1 MATQITTAF
10 VKQYEANVRLL
21 LQQMGSRLRDKVI
34 LSSGKRGEEV
44 YMDAI
49 GSTKAQRVTTR
60 YADSP
65 LIITPHTRRRVTPVD
80 FDWGELVDNP
90 DKLRM
95 IIDPTSTYAQNAA
108 LAMGREIDDLIID
121 AAFGTVS
128 MTTTDGSSATASQTF
143 AQDDGE
149 TVAVN
154 HWEDLAGINY
164 QGGTAPF
171 HETSG
176 ASTYTKP
183 TTDSGLTI
191 DKLIKART
199 LLAENEADDF
209 DFGGA
214 GGNLFIACSANQL
227 RKLMNDPRV
236 QSADYAAL
244 RALVSGEVDS
254 FMGFNFIRTELTKT
268 SAQGVSRLDSN
279 SDEEVLAF
287 HRAGIG
293 LCVWADMV
301 TRIEERADKRFS
313 NYLYMS
319 MTMGAVRLEGKRVV
333 KILCDNS

>member
-143 AQDDGE
+143 AQDDGQ

-171 HETSG
+171 HETTG
-176 ASTYTKP
+176 ASTYVKP
-183 TTDSGLTI
+183 DTDSGLTI
-191 DKLIKART
+191 DKLIKTRT

-214 GGNLFIACSANQL
+214 GGNLFIVCSANQL

-244 RALVSGEVDS
+244 RALVSGEVNS

-268 SAQGVSRLDSN
+268 SAQGVSRLD
-279 SDEEVLAF
+279 
-287 HRAGIG
+287 
-293 LCVWADMV
+293 
-301 TRIEERADKRFS
+301 
-313 NYLYMS
+313 
-319 MTMGAVRLEGKRVV
+319 
-333 KILCDNS
+333 